1 MDRRGIKRKKVLGHD
16 QSPLTSPPLM
26 TMPKLWGG
34 GGGVRASQL
43 NTAHGKKLIS
53 ASLVERVQEESF
65 ESATFKGY
73 QQYMNYSY
81 SVRVLRSPPH
91 PHPHR

>member
-1 MDRRGIKRKKVLGHD
+1 
-16 QSPLTSPPLM
+16 M
-26 TMPKLWGG
+26 TMPKLWG

-81 SVRVLRSPPH
+81 SVRVLRSPPT
-91 PHPHR
+91 PTLTGKAVICFSNVAFVAIQNG